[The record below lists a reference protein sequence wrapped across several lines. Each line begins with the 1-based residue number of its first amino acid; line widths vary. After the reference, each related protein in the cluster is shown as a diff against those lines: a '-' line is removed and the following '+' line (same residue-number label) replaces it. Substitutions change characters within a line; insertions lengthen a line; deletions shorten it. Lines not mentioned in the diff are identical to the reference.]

1 MGILHCTYAKDE
13 YLSLAHRRPLD
24 FGFLVDSSSDIKPDD
39 WQRILWY
46 MRNTIDALK
55 KISPARYGTR
65 VGVVSYASRPRM
77 DFDFNFLWGP
87 NLNQERLKRLVNSL
101 NRLPGTDR
109 RIDIAVD
116 FTRENLFSPRGGARP
131 NSRRVRIL
139 SLIKPVNCFCFVC
152 FLR

>member
-1 MGILHCTYAKDE
+1 MDMLHYIIASDE
-13 YLSLAHRRPLD
+13 CLSIAYRRPLD
-24 FGFLVDSSSDIKPDD
+24 FGFLVDSSSDVGDGD

-55 KISPARYGTR
+55 NISPARYGTR

-77 DFDFNFLWGP
+77 HFDFNFLWGP
-87 NLNQERLKRLVNSL
+87 NLSKERLKGLVNSL
-101 NRLPGTDR
+101 YRLPGSDR
-109 RIDIAVD
+109 RIDTAVD

-139 SLIKPVNCFCFVC
+139 
-152 FLR
+152 